1 MHTNSVVIWRIG
13 NWKIDLKK
21 REEEVKETKIDNHS
35 NLVKNL
41 FEKEFTPELH
51 IAPLDWWL
59 VIFDVR
65 YCFVIIDWRNKSE
78 IMRIPFVFVG
88 SFKTSIKSQLLK
100 VAKIINK
107 RCCQGYCTWDE
118 SLNIFQRL
126 NDLNTNISVLCIIYL
141 NTVTLY
147 AHQISTNI
155 NRR

>member
-59 VIFDVR
+59 VIFDVQ

-88 SFKTSIKSQLLK
+88 YFKTSIKS
-100 VAKIINK
+100 
-107 RCCQGYCTWDE
+107 
-118 SLNIFQRL
+118 
-126 NDLNTNISVLCIIYL
+126 
-141 NTVTLY
+141 
-147 AHQISTNI
+147 
-155 NRR
+155 